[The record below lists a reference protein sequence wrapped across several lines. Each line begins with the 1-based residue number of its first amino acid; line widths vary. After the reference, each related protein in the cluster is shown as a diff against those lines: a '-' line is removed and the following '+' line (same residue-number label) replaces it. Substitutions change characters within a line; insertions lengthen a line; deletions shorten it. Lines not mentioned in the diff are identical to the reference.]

1 MYPYHDQCGQIP
13 PIHNELVVA
22 VHRFVQAQTQ
32 SPPHW
37 RLLTTQGL
45 LWREHPANLSISPM
59 VGLTMFFELAG
70 KVNVMRAAHEHC
82 HKGWHEISRRPFQLV
97 TGRAWLASAFGGTGG

>member
-1 MYPYHDQCGQIP
+1 
-13 PIHNELVVA
+13 
-22 VHRFVQAQTQ
+22 
-32 SPPHW
+32 
-37 RLLTTQGL
+37 
-45 LWREHPANLSISPM
+45 M